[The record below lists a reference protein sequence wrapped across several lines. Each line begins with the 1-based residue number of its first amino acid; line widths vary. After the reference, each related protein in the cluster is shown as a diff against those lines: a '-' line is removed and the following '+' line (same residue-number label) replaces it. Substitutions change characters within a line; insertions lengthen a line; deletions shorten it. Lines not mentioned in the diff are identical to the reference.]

1 MNNMRSLIAV
11 FDKLLPKTCFIQL
24 PGDEIIEK
32 KHGNIKMLTAA
43 KESADLSKRTT
54 RKWPGL
60 GANVF
65 EIDFGALSEAYKKP
79 EIEGS
84 APPEMPINEITS
96 EIEVKNTDHHKA
108 IIKARN
114 KYYQDFKVRFQ
125 ASIKEVMVRYDELR
139 KEEVRFTI
147 YWNQNLNEITKKHI

>member
-1 MNNMRSLIAV
+1 MRSLISV
-11 FDKLLPKTCFIQL
+11 FDKLLPKSVFIQL

-65 EIDFGALSEAYKKP
+65 EIDFGSLSDAYKTDSEEP
-79 EIEGS
+79 AEPAAMAE
-84 APPEMPINEITS
+84 NELTV
-96 EIEVKNTDHHKA
+96 EIEVMNTDHHKA

-114 KYYQDFKVRFQ
+114 KYYQDFKVRFE
-125 ASIKEVMVRYDELR
+125 ASIKEIMVRYDELR
-139 KEEVRFTI
+139 KEEHRFTN
-147 YWNQNLNEITKKHI
+147 YWNQNLLEITKKHI